1 MLEFQLPRNAL
12 PITPAYLRATLAGN
26 HGEAL
31 RVALDEGLHAG
42 VSPSALQL
50 RMILPAQREV
60 GRLWQENVISVA
72 QEHLAT
78 AVSQLVLSHLYPHLP
93 RPHGNGTRVLVAC
106 VEGELHDM
114 GARMGADFLEMAG
127 FEVRFLGANVP
138 VARLVEAMREE
149 APQLLGLSAT
159 MHFHLPAL
167 REAIGAV
174 RSVAPMLPIVVG
186 GGLCEAVPSLEAEL
200 DVQGAGC
207 NAEELAARC
216 RELARC
222 GEVDDAE

>member
-1 MLEFQLPRNAL
+1 MFDFQLPQSAL
-12 PITPAYLRATLAGN
+12 PLTSAYLRATLAGN

-31 RVALDEGLHAG
+31 RLALDEGLAEG

-93 RPHGNGTRVLVAC
+93 RPDCNGRRVIVAC

-127 FEVRFLGANVP
+127 FEVQFLGAS
-138 VARLVEAMREE
+138 VANERLVAAITDEQPA
-149 APQLLGLSAT
+149 LLGLSAT
-159 MHFHLPAL
+159 MHFHAPAL
-167 REAIGAV
+167 REAVKAA
-174 RSVAPMLPIVVG
+174 RTVAPLLPIVVG
-186 GGLCEAVPSLEAEL
+186 GGICEAMPSLEREL
-200 DVQGAGC
+200 DVQAAGGS
-207 NAEELAARC
+207 AEELAALC
-216 RELARC
+216 RKLAGC
-222 GEVDDAE
+222 EEVDDG